1 MISRRQHQKQLE
13 FRLTDKIEAEK
24 KLTTKINASI
34 GFVSSDE
41 ITEMCQKRNNL
52 QSDIHTLTKQVH
64 NLQNGKCFLGD
75 VVKEINE
82 SGNLHT
88 L

>member
-1 MISRRQHQKQLE
+1 MFSRRQHQKLLE
-13 FRLTDKIEAEK
+13 FRLNDKIEAEK
-24 KLTTKINASI
+24 KLTHKINSSI
-34 GFVSSDE
+34 GIVSSDE
-41 ITEMCQKRNNL
+41 LTEMCLKRNNL
-52 QSDIHTLTKQVH
+52 QNDINTLTKQVV

-75 VVKEINE
+75 VVKEVNE